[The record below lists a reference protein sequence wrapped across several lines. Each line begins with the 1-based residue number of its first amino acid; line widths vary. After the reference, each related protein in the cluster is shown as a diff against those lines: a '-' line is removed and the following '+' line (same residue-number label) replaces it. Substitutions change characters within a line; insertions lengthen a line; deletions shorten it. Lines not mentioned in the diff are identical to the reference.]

1 MLAEEVLPSSTP
13 DDECSTCL
21 DAAHSADSAW
31 RVPECSI
38 CLETT
43 TPSVKLMLSCG
54 HVYCHSCISKY
65 IVKKSEENQLTCCPQ
80 CKRELLKHELMM
92 CLSEE
97 KINDLALAAATAV
110 PNSDCQR
117 STNSDCQ
124 QSTNNTL
131 ALTQGFG
138 LNAAAI
144 ADPHMKHCPSCNAL
158 IEKNGGCDHMICRC
172 GHSFRW
178 SQVTNVAPCDCV
190 NQHPKYGVWGSN
202 CPNCT
207 WKAVAKLAARRVGIV
222 AVGVV
227 AVPVVLVGGVIVLA
241 ATGAMAV
248 TDKARTAARS
258 RLPTSKNQQI
268 ERARSQVNEAKALV
282 NAASEDLEREKK
294 KWFNHAAIDAANT
307 SLARKKALLRDAS
320 DALQE
325 LSGPDIEE
333 TVAIQMCGKCW

>member
-110 PNSDCQR
+110 PNSDCQ
-117 STNSDCQ
+117 

-131 ALTQGFG
+131 ALTQGFD
-138 LNAAAI
+138 LNASAI

-158 IEKNGGCDHMICRC
+158 IEKNGGCDHMRCRC
-172 GHSFRW
+172 GHSFLW

-325 LSGPDIEE
+325 LSGPELEE